1 MSRAK
6 LDSLIKK
13 WIFCRCKTILWA
25 FGLITI
31 IMLYF
36 ASQLKVDASFEKNIP
51 LEHEYMQTYMK
62 HQEHFGGANRVL
74 VVLEDKTGDIFNADF
89 FNALSDTNQEIA
101 SLSSISEPLMSSLFT
116 PNTRFVEAV
125 EDGMVGGPVIPA
137 TFDNSEEQLQLVR
150 SNVLKAGLVGR
161 LVANNFS
168 SSMISAQLLSFDP
181 DTKANTDLVA
191 VANKLED
198 IREKIEAKYPNI
210 EVRIIGF
217 SKMIGDVSN
226 GAKQVVMFFGLA
238 FVITAI
244 LVYLYSH
251 SISLTVLPL
260 LCSVVAVIWQLG
272 LLTSL
277 GFGLDPM
284 SILVPF
290 LVFAIG
296 VSHGV
301 QMINAVGK
309 NVAAG
314 AHSENAAY
322 AACCRLFVPGM
333 IALLSDTI
341 GFLTLL
347 FIKIDIIK
355 ELAISASLGVAV
367 IILTNLILLPV
378 LLSFAKFPESFAAK
392 VARSTKRHAVLWHF
406 FSKFAQGKRAISTI
420 IVSAIIVVVALHFA
434 QDMKVGDLHAG
445 APALR
450 QESVYNQDTKFVT
463 ENFSIGTDMIS
474 IIVETVPQACS
485 NYKIMNAIDKFQWNL
500 ENLPGVQS
508 AISLPTVSKILNAGF
523 YEGAL
528 QWRILPQDQSTLTQS
543 IRYLET
549 SSGLF
554 NSDCSVMPILVFTKD
569 HKAETIQEVIDAVK
583 AYNNEHKTENVEFKL
598 ATGPVGV
605 MAATNEAVSEAQIP
619 MLIWVYL
626 AVITLCLISF
636 RSIRSTLCIVIPL
649 AIVSVM
655 AQALMSILDIGLTV
669 ATLPVV
675 ALGVGIGVDYGIYI
689 FSRMAVFIKDG
700 ESIESSFLKTLNLTG
715 DAVFFTGLTLAIGV
729 STWLMSAL
737 KFQADMGILLT
748 FMFLFNMLGAVILL
762 PALAS
767 VLYRRK

>member
-1 MSRAK
+1 MNRMN
-6 LDSLIKK
+6 LDDLIKK
-13 WIFCRCKTILWA
+13 LIFQQRKMILGLLALLTIV
-25 FGLITI
+25 
-31 IMLYF
+31 MLYF
-36 ASQLKVDASFEKNIP
+36 AVQLKVDASFEKNIP
-51 LEHEYMQTYMK
+51 LEHEYMQTYIK
-62 HQEHFGGANRVL
+62 HQEHFGGANRIL
-74 VVLEDKTGDIFNADF
+74 IVLEDRSGDIFNTTF
-89 FNALSDTNQEIA
+89 FDALAETTNLVA
-101 SLSSISEPLMSSLFT
+101 TTPSVSEPLMSSLFT

-137 TFDNSEEQLQLVR
+137 SFDGSEQQLALVK
-150 SNVLKAGLVGR
+150 NNILKAGLVGR
-161 LVANNFS
+161 LVANNFAS
-168 SSMISAQLLSFDP
+168 AMVSAQLLSINP
-181 DTKANTDLVA
+181 DTKAKTDLVA
-191 VANKLED
+191 VATHLEQ
-198 IREKIEAKYPNI
+198 IREQIEKKYDGI
-210 EVRIIGF
+210 TVHIIGF
-217 SKMIGDVSN
+217 AKMIGDVSE
-226 GAKQVVMFFGLA
+226 GAKQVVLFFGLA
-238 FVITAI
+238 LLITAI
-244 LVYLYSH
+244 MVYLYAK
-251 SISLTVLPL
+251 SIILTLLPL
-260 LCSVVAVIWQLG
+260 LCSVTAVIWQLG
-272 LLTSL
+272 LLTWL
-277 GFGLDPM
+277 GFGIDPM

-309 NVAAG
+309 NVASGVSAYD
-314 AHSENAAY
+314 AAY

-355 ELAISASLGVAV
+355 ELAITASLGVAV
-367 IILTNLILLPV
+367 IIITNLILLPI
-378 LLSFAKFPESFAAK
+378 LLSYAKFPANFAKK
-392 VARSTKRHAVLWHF
+392 VEQANQKQAILWRYFAGFAEKRMALRTILIAVVIVIVAGLFARE
-406 FSKFAQGKRAISTI
+406 
-420 IVSAIIVVVALHFA
+420 
-434 QDMKVGDLHAG
+434 MKVGDLQAG

-450 QESVYNQDTKFVT
+450 HDSIYNQDTRFIT

-474 IIVETVPQACS
+474 IITETVPDGCTQF
-485 NYKIMNAIDKFQWNL
+485 NIMNAIDQFQWHL

-528 QWRILPQDQSTLTQS
+528 QWRILPTEQATLVQS

-554 NSDCSVMPILVFTKD
+554 NTDCSVIPILIFTKD
-569 HKAETIQEVIDAVK
+569 HKAETIEQVVSEAKQYIA
-583 AYNNEHKTENVEFKL
+583 NNPTENVTFKL

-605 MAATNEAVSEAQIP
+605 MAATNEAVSAAQLP
-619 MLIWVYL
+619 MLVWVYL
-626 AVITLCLISF
+626 AVILLCLVSF

-649 AIVSVM
+649 AIVSIM
-655 AQALMSILDIGLTV
+655 AQGLMALLDIGLTV

-689 FSRMAVFIKDG
+689 FSRMLVFIRAG
-700 ESIESSFLKTLNLTG
+700 ESIAEAFLKTLNLTG
-715 DAVFFTGLTLAIGV
+715 NAVFFTGITLAIGV

-762 PALAS
+762 PALAA
-767 VLYRRK
+767 LFYRR